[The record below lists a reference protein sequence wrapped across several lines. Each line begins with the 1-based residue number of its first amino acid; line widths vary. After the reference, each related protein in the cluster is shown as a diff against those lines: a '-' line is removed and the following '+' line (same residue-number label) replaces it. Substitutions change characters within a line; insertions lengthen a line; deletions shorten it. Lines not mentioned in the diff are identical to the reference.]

1 MSSSSNFTIEE
12 FHTLTEILALT
23 GGVLIFLNGR
33 NMTTL
38 ITLTVPAMLN
48 LLFVLGVMMRQT
60 QQTNKRD
67 FRDWLKK
74 NIIMTTIITILSM
87 VDIMIMKL
95 LVDIT
100 LFNPEVRKWIL
111 VAGIFN
117 SIKKMSQVVL
127 LILYIENVGLD
138 ALLIST
144 LFTSIASL
152 LFSIIYEI
160 YEHISSDS
168 EVSHIP

>member
-33 NMTTL
+33 NMTTYIVLLKLLDFVSDVTFL
-38 ITLTVPAMLN
+38 INTVKIFPKLFFLSLMTLTVPAMLN

-74 NIIMTTIITILSM
+74 HIIMTTIITILSM
-87 VDIMIMKL
+87 
-95 LVDIT
+95 
-100 LFNPEVRKWIL
+100 
-111 VAGIFN
+111 
-117 SIKKMSQVVL
+117 
-127 LILYIENVGLD
+127 
-138 ALLIST
+138 
-144 LFTSIASL
+144 
-152 LFSIIYEI
+152 
-160 YEHISSDS
+160 
-168 EVSHIP
+168 